1 MAMRVRAM
9 NMLPGNHA
17 ANRLLD
23 TSLHHASFRNFAR
36 AALHSITAR
45 PLRPMAAVS
54 CFLLLFPLMGGAAA
68 QSQEYP
74 EGFDA
79 TQPYLDERAGVV
91 EEEVSYL
98 TVDGVTGEVL
108 ETDIST
114 GRGLWNVRIVDVPAK
129 TPGWGLKDPR
139 LKKIASGAVS
149 TSAGYVEFW
158 HVSLVRGMFTV
169 TRQVGLADT
178 VVVVFN
184 HLPSLAN
191 TFSDSTSP
199 PGGGDDASN
208 PNDGSCIPGAQQ
220 WDVMATSLNWTP
232 LLLVSSPYQ
241 GAASAS
247 SDYSNAEAQYIMS
260 YGYASRLNTGHA
272 LGSSDGESMGWF
284 QLVEWSLVRIK
295 WRHANCA
302 MEDRWSTYISDPEPT
317 GSSWRI
323 VWDLTGT
330 DRRTAADD
338 VVRFT
343 ESEFRSVKF
352 DMRFKRPTR
361 VNIDTI
367 GGPGS
372 IYAGTGSQTL
382 WSLGIDVSW
391 SFPGTPAGAGWG
403 AYRGERMEGSTYTY
417 RYDFLAENERWNAS
431 YAGSNATWAFCY
443 RSELRC

>member
-1 MAMRVRAM
+1 
-9 NMLPGNHA
+9 
-17 ANRLLD
+17 
-23 TSLHHASFRNFAR
+23 
-36 AALHSITAR
+36 
-45 PLRPMAAVS
+45 
-54 CFLLLFPLMGGAAA
+54 
-68 QSQEYP
+68 
-74 EGFDA
+74 
-79 TQPYLDERAGVV
+79 
-91 EEEVSYL
+91 
-98 TVDGVTGEVL
+98 
-108 ETDIST
+108 
-114 GRGLWNVRIVDVPAK
+114 
-129 TPGWGLKDPR
+129 
-139 LKKIASGAVS
+139 
-149 TSAGYVEFW
+149 
-158 HVSLVRGMFTV
+158 
-169 TRQVGLADT
+169 
-178 VVVVFN
+178 
-184 HLPSLAN
+184 
-191 TFSDSTSP
+191 
-199 PGGGDDASN
+199 
-208 PNDGSCIPGAQQ
+208 
-220 WDVMATSLNWTP
+220 
-232 LLLVSSPYQ
+232 
-241 GAASAS
+241 
-247 SDYSNAEAQYIMS
+247 
-260 YGYASRLNTGHA
+260 
-272 LGSSDGESMGWF
+272 MGWF